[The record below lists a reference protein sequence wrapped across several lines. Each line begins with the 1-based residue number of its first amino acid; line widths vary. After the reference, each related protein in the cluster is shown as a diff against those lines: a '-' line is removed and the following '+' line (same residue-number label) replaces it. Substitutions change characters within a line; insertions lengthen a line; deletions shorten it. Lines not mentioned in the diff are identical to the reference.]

1 MLEYVDRF
9 SVTETVMG
17 RLLAAALSRNASY
30 SDLFFE
36 HTVENMI
43 TMEEGIV
50 KESVKSVSLGLGIR
64 AVKGESTGYAF
75 TEDLSYEKMHTS
87 ALTAAAIADSPAEV
101 PPIGIE
107 GVAFENHYPIGDPS
121 TGTPLEQKVSW
132 IHITGLSPAAFLGFG
147 RRNVPPA
154 SMTRA
159 SSRPPSPSP
168 TA

>member
-17 RLLAAALSRNASY
+17 KLLEAALSRNASY

-50 KESVKSVSLGLGIR
+50 KESVKSVSLGVGIR

-75 TEDLSYEKMHTS
+75 TEDLSFEKMRTA
-87 ALTAAAIADSPAEV
+87 ALTAAAIADSPTETQ
-101 PPIGIE
+101 PIGIE
-107 GVAFENHYPIGDPS
+107 SVGFENHYPIDDPA
-121 TGTPLEQKVSW
+121 TGTPLESKVDW
-132 IHITGLSPAAFLGFG
+132 IREAERAARAHSADLEVPRILGLSKAA
-147 RRNVPPA
+147 
-154 SMTRA
+154 
-159 SSRPPSPSP
+159 
-168 TA
+168 